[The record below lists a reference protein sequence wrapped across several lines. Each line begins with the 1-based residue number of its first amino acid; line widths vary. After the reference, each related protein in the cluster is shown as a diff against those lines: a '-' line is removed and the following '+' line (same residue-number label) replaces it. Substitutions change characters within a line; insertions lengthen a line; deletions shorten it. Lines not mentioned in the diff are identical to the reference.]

1 LFLGEFMGEI
11 KVLGDLEHIRLRPG
25 MYIGNN
31 YNPDHLVHEIL
42 DNSLDE
48 LVNRY
53 ANIVTIDFNSSVTIT
68 DNGRGIPIHDIELDN
83 GTVQDSITT
92 ACTMLKSGAKFDNKI
107 YQHSIGLHGIG
118 LVAVNALSEFLD
130 VTVKDRKDPSTFHN
144 YRFEHGI
151 LISQASK
158 EFPNIPWSTRIE
170 FKPDKKHF
178 INNTI
183 LATKIVER
191 LKLVQAKY
199 PKSTII
205 VNDKELPKSTMEIFI
220 RQLLKIDEGIPLIT
234 VQGKFGN
241 DFGNCWITYDSEGTS
256 VPHII
261 GDTNLHLCGG
271 QYLNNVKNNII
282 RVITNK
288 FPAITRNDA
297 LAYVRIYVS
306 VLVQDL
312 EFDSQSKK
320 NMIRDLSNLFGT
332 MRFEP
337 IPAQPHVKAVMEKI
351 ITERSMKR
359 AARKI
364 KKTKKKRVSAENPLK
379 DCRNTPG
386 DVLYLLEGESAD
398 GPLSQVRDKNTE
410 ASLPISGKILN
421 VLNASPEKAVNS
433 KKFKFILEA
442 LGVQLGKKK
451 QNYRYK
457 KVKILCDADSVGA
470 ETSIIYIDKTG
481 FVKCDQIQNIYTNN
495 DIAQVYSLNERT
507 GQCELKKVKQ
517 VIKHNYEKDYLN
529 RITTDD
535 LNYYDC
541 TDDHVN
547 YISNSSKIV
556 QKSPLNIDIESDYI
570 VTCPLIKQL
579 MKRLDAGK
587 SFKLINN
594 KKVDF
599 KKVEIRSV
607 EKVKYD
613 YDHVYDLEVE
623 DNNNFPVGF
632 SGAILHNSDGYH
644 IATLLIIGVW
654 KYAPSLIYDGNLILI
669 LPPLYGAVK
678 KKEFI
683 PIYYDFQ
690 RTKYE
695 SLNYEIIRFKGLG
708 EMNPEQLKVVVKDYP
723 VEYTVQPPKNDK
735 EARAIMECITST
747 ELKRKLC
754 EDKEHFSF
762 MRLLN
767 SLDRNKVLL

>member
-11 KVLGDLEHIRLRPG
+11 KVLSDLEHIRLRPG
-25 MYIGNN
+25 NYIGNN
-31 YNPDHLVHEIL
+31 YNPDHLVREIL

-48 LVNRY
+48 LMNDF
-53 ANIVTIDFNSSVTIT
+53 ANVLTIDFGSTVTIT
-68 DNGRGIPIHDIELDN
+68 DNGRGIPIHDIKLDN
-83 GTVQDSITT
+83 GIIQNSIIT
-92 ACTMLKSGAKFDNKI
+92 ACTMLKSGAKFDNTVYK
-107 YQHSIGLHGIG
+107 YSFGLHGFG

-130 VTVKDRKDPSTFHN
+130 ITVKNRENAQTFYN
-144 YRFEHGI
+144 YHFENGI
-151 LISQASK
+151 LISEATGQFSD
-158 EFPNIPWSTRIE
+158 IPWSTRIE
-170 FKPDKKHF
+170 FKPNPKYF
-178 INNTI
+178 TTCTI
-183 LATKIVER
+183 LATKIVEY
-191 LKLVQAKY
+191 LKLIQAKH
-199 PKSTII
+199 PSSTIV
-205 VNDKELPKSTMEIFI
+205 VNEKALPKIGMEMFI
-220 RQLLKIDEGIPLIT
+220 RQMLEIDEQIPLLT
-234 VQGKFGN
+234 TQGKCGN
-241 DFGNCWITYDSEGTS
+241 DVGKCWITYDPTGSSKAE
-256 VPHII
+256 II
-261 GDTNLHLCGG
+261 GDVNVHICKG

-282 RVITNK
+282 RVIMNK

-297 LAYVRIYVS
+297 IMHVRSYTSILTQNLEVNS
-306 VLVQDL
+306 QIKTEVTHDFSDL
-312 EFDSQSKK
+312 FA
-320 NMIRDLSNLFGT
+320 T

-337 IPAQPHVKAVMEKI
+337 IPVQPHIRALMEQI
-351 ITERSMKR
+351 IADRSMKR
-359 AARKI
+359 AAKKI
-364 KKTKKKRVSAENPLK
+364 KKPKKKRVSAENPLK

-481 FVKCDQIQNIYTNN
+481 FVKYDQIQNIYINN

-599 KKVEIRSV
+599 RKVEIRSV

-654 KYAPSLIYDGNLILI
+654 KYAPSLIYDGNLIII

-695 SLNYEIIRFKGLG
+695 NLNYEIIRFKGLG

-723 VEYTVQPPKNDK
+723 VEYTVLPPKNDR

-754 EDKEHFSF
+754 QDKEHFSF

-767 SLDRNKVLL
+767 SLDKSKLLL